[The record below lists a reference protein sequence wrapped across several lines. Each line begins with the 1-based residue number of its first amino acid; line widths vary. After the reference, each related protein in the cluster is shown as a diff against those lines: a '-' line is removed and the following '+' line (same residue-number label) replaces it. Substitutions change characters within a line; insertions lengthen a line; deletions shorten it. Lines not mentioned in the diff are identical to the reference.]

1 MSITRRELLVG
12 GAALAAGFPTIARA
26 APRVDLRLLETSDLH
41 MFVLDWDYY
50 HARPDPTVGLNRIAS
65 LVATART
72 QAQNALLFDNGDL
85 LQGSPLGDYV
95 ARDGGLAPGAS
106 HPMFRAMNRMGYDA
120 ATPGNHEFN
129 FGLAFLERALAG
141 AAFPY
146 VGANIERADG
156 AAFLPPFHV
165 LTREFLDDG
174 GVSRKLRIGVIGF
187 APPQI
192 MIWDKA
198 HLDGRLRCGDMVA
211 AARRYVPILRAQCDV
226 LVALCHSGIDA
237 RAAAGAENACLQ
249 IAAIPG
255 VDAIMMGHAHRV
267 FPGPDYAGVEGVDAE
282 RGTLAGI
289 PAVMPG
295 FWGSHLGVVD
305 LTLAR
310 DGDRWTIDRF
320 ETEAR
325 PIYKREAGKIVALA
339 DADPTFATIVAPEH
353 EATRRWVDEPI
364 GEIARPLF
372 SYFVWIGIDPVG
384 ALVNAAQIAYA
395 RPLLEGTPHAKLP
408 LLSAVAPFRA
418 GYTPDAYIDLDA
430 GAVALRHVADIYPY
444 PNTLVAVRVTGAQ
457 LREWLECAARVF
469 LRVDRDAAGPQLLID
484 RRTPS
489 YHFDVIAGLDYRID
503 VSAPARYDSNGSL
516 LSSDAARI
524 VDLRHD
530 GRAIDPAQEFIVVT
544 NNYRA
549 DGGGKFP
556 GLDGRNI
563 VLRAPDSNRDAIERF
578 LRRGG
583 AIPDARPWSFAPLGR
598 RVTVAFDAAPAAT
611 RRLAEASGL
620 RATTREEA
628 GYARYEYDLT

>member
-1 MSITRRELLVG
+1 MPITRRELLAG
-12 GAALAAGFPTIARA
+12 GAALTANFPTIARA
-26 APRVDLRLLETSDLH
+26 ATRVQLRLLETSDLH

-50 HARPDPTVGLNRIAS
+50 HARPDPTVGLNKIAS
-65 LVATART
+65 LVAEARAQT
-72 QAQNALLFDNGDL
+72 QDALLFDNGDL

-95 ARDGGLAPGAS
+95 ARLGGLGPGA
-106 HPMFRAMNRMGYDA
+106 HPVFRAMNHMRYDV

-129 FGLAFLERALAG
+129 FGLDFLERALSG

-156 AAFLPPFHV
+156 SAFLPPFRI
-165 LTREFLDDG
+165 LTRRLMDDG
-174 GVSRKLRIGVIGF
+174 GVSRELRIGVIGF

-198 HLDGRLRCGDMVA
+198 HLEGRLRCGDMVA
-211 AARRYVPILRAQCDV
+211 AARRHVPILRAQCDI

-267 FPGPDYAGVEGVDAE
+267 FPGPDYTGVEGVDAE
-282 RGTLAGI
+282 RGTLAGV

-295 FWGSHLGVVD
+295 FWGSHLGVID

-310 DGDRWTIDRF
+310 DGDRWTVDRF
-320 ETEAR
+320 RTEAR
-325 PIYKREAGKIVALA
+325 PIYQRETGKVIALA
-339 DADPTFATIVAPEH
+339 DADPTIATIVAAEH
-353 EATRRWVDEPI
+353 DATRRWVDEPI
-364 GEIARPLF
+364 GEIATPLF

-384 ALVNAAQIAYA
+384 ALVNAAQLAYV
-395 RPLLEGTPHAKLP
+395 RPLLEGTPHAGLP
-408 LLSAVAPFRA
+408 LLSAIAPFRA
-418 GYTPDAYIDLDA
+418 GYTPDSYIDL
-430 GAVALRHVADIYPY
+430 GPGPVALRDVADIYPY
-444 PNTLVAVRVTGAQ
+444 PNALVAVRVTGAA

-469 LRVDRDAAGPQLLID
+469 RRVDRDATGPQLLID

-489 YHFDVIAGLDYRID
+489 YHFDVIAGLQYRID
-503 VSAPARYDSNGSL
+503 LSAPARYDASGNL
-516 LSSDAARI
+516 RPDAARI
-524 VDLRHD
+524 VDLRY
-530 GRAIDPAQEFIVVT
+530 GGSAVDPAQEFIVVT

-556 GLDGRNI
+556 GLDGRSV
-563 VLRAPDSNRDAIERF
+563 VLRAPDSNRDAVERF

-598 RVTVAFDAAPAAT
+598 RVTIAFDSAPAAV
-611 RRLAEASGL
+611 RRLAETPGL
-620 RATTREEA
+620 RATTREDA
-628 GYARYEYDLT
+628 GYLRYEYDLA